1 MAVVSMSYLL
11 EAGVHF
17 GHQTKRWN
25 PKMKEYIYTSRD
37 DIYIIDLQKTAKKID
52 EAYTALKE
60 IVANGGKVLFVG
72 TRKQAQE
79 AIKEEA
85 IRSNSYYVTERWLGG
100 TLTNFKT
107 IRRRIRRL
115 EEIEKM
121 EADGTFDL
129 LPKKEVIGLKKEYAK
144 LDNLLCGIR
153 EMNKLPQAIYIV
165 DPSKEEI
172 AIREARKLNIPVF
185 GIVDTNCD
193 PDMVDYVIPANDD
206 AIRAVKLITSVMANA
221 IIEANGG
228 EIIDYSS
235 DKNKEENA
243 TEVMQKALETVKRK
257 EKQAQEAIKEEAI
270 RSNSYYVTERWLG
283 GTLTNFKTIRRRI
296 RRLEEIEKM
305 EADGTFDLLPKKEVI
320 GLKKEYAKL
329 DNLLCGIRE
338 MNKLPQAIYIVDPS
352 KEEIAIR
359 EARKL
364 NIPVFGIVDTN
375 CDPDMVDY
383 VIPANDDAIRAVKLI
398 TSVMANAIIEANG
411 GEIIDYSSD
420 KNKEENA
427 TEVMQKALET
437 VKRKEERPKKENRNF
452 KKPFAKKEF
461 KKEVKETEEVKAVKE
476 DKKVEEKKEETK
488 LESLDS
494 MTVAELRELAKE
506 KEIKGY
512 STMKKAELLEALK

>member
-107 IRRRIRRL
+107 IRRRVRRL

-121 EADGTFDL
+121 ETDGIFDL

-153 EMNKLPQAIYIV
+153 EMNKLPQALFIV
-165 DPSKEEI
+165 DPSKEEN
-172 AIREARKLNIPVF
+172 AIKEARKLNIPVF

-221 IIEANGG
+221 VVEANGG
-228 EIIDYSS
+228 EIIDYVS
-235 DKNKEENA
+235 DKNK
-243 TEVMQKALETVKRK
+243 
-257 EKQAQEAIKEEAI
+257 
-270 RSNSYYVTERWLG
+270 
-283 GTLTNFKTIRRRI
+283 
-296 RRLEEIEKM
+296 
-305 EADGTFDLLPKKEVI
+305 D
-320 GLKKEYAKL
+320 
-329 DNLLCGIRE
+329 
-338 MNKLPQAIYIVDPS
+338 
-352 KEEIAIR
+352 
-359 EARKL
+359 
-364 NIPVFGIVDTN
+364 
-375 CDPDMVDY
+375 
-383 VIPANDDAIRAVKLI
+383 
-398 TSVMANAIIEANG
+398 
-411 GEIIDYSSD
+411 
-420 KNKEENA
+420 ENA

-437 VKRKEERPKKENRNF
+437 VKRKEERPKKENKNF
-452 KKPFAKKEF
+452 KKPFGKKEGRRDF
-461 KKEVKETEEVKAVKE
+461 KSEVKETETKAVKE
-476 DKKVEEKKEETK
+476 VKQTEEKEVKK
-488 LESLDS
+488 ADKVESLDA
-494 MTVAELRELAKE
+494 MTVAELRELAKGR
-506 KEIKGY
+506 EIKGY